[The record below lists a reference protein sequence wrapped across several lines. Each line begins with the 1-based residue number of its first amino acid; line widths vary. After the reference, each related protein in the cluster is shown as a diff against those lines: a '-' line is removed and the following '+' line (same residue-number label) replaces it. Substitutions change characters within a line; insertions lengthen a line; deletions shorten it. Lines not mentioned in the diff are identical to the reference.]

1 MLRILSA
8 IVLTGVLVVTLSTSA
23 GESGKKQIGGRT
35 YELVRGSFTQAEAW
49 NEARK
54 RGGIPVVFETM
65 KEHSAVVAGFRL
77 GTSNADVC
85 HTGHYQTPDGREPQA
100 GWQTY
105 NKRASAK
112 LCELFNSD
120 GPDDGATRKWGFC
133 INCDGSLL
141 YIESGFSGK
150 NEDCGVVWR
159 DAKGL
164 LEDVSVNHRANVLIE
179 YP

>member
-1 MLRILSA
+1 MFRTF
-8 IVLTGVLVVTLSTSA
+8 VTGVLVCLVAGLSPANA
-23 GESGKKQIGGRT
+23 GESGKKQVGGRT
-35 YELVRGSFTQAEAW
+35 YELVRGSFTQTQAW

-65 KEHSAVVAGFRL
+65 KEHSAVVAAFRL
-77 GTSNADVC
+77 GTSEADVC
-85 HTGHYQTPDGREPQA
+85 HTGHYQLPDGREPQA

-120 GPDDGATRKWGFC
+120 GPDDGSTRKWGFC

-141 YIESGFSGK
+141 YIESSYYGK
-150 NEDCGVVWR
+150 NEDCGVVWK